1 MKSREIL
8 AFYASSNYF
17 SGQKLAFE
25 FALSGLEKRGFKIVR
40 IKLPCIERSTKF
52 SFVEHKLHIL
62 KISILLILVWI
73 RSLTLMPGRKVFT
86 CLGQTPISMLREG
99 FPILL
104 NSYLNTAD
112 KAVIA
117 THGSNLMK
125 WTSSS
130 LEFNIFQQIVSHA
143 KFVSVL
149 GPNQKA
155 KLQELGI
162 LPEKIAVVDNT
173 SDQKLISIDLL
184 RAKHDSLRGTST
196 NRPKTKVLFLSSL
209 IEEKGYLLF
218 LDAIKLLAEKESVEL
233 EVFLCGKLTLSSG
246 RYTKFKEIAEAE
258 AWLVNILS
266 EINYSNNIKI
276 KWVNG
281 IQGLEKEQMYYSAHI
296 FVLPTQYLTEAQPL
310 VLLEALASGCAIITT
325 DIGEIGSTLSSETA
339 LFLSEISPVSIAD
352 SICKLVEDHQ
362 LRLELA
368 TNGHDL
374 FQNRFSYEKYIDRW
388 EELIGS

>member
-25 FALSGLEKRGFKIVR
+25 FALSGLERRGFKIVR

-99 FPILL
+99 FPIIL
-104 NSYLNTAD
+104 NSYFNTAD

-117 THGSNLMK
+117 TNGSNLMK
-125 WTSSS
+125 WKNSS
-130 LEFNIFQQIVSHA
+130 LEFSIFQKIVSHA

-162 LPEKIAVVDNT
+162 LPEKIVVVDNT

-184 RAKHDSLRGTST
+184 RAKHDSLRKTSN
-196 NRPKTKVLFLSSL
+196 NRPKAKVLFLSSL
-209 IEEKGYLLF
+209 IEEKGYVLF
-218 LDAIKLLAEKESVEL
+218 LDAIKLLAEEKRVEL
-233 EVFLCGKLTLSSG
+233 EVFLCGKLTLSPG
-246 RYTKFKEIAEAE
+246 REKFKEISEAE

-276 KWVNG
+276 RWVNG
-281 IQGLEKEQMYYSAHI
+281 IQDLEKEQMYYSAHI

-339 LFLSEISPVSIAD
+339 LFLSEVSPVSIAG

-368 TNGHDL
+368 TNGHSL